1 MRRVAL
7 LAAALV
13 AATALAPAFAHDG
26 EDHGSQEEALKHLS
40 EAPLDGDATP
50 FPADLG
56 GPFALIDQTGATRTE
71 ADPDGAYQL
80 FFFGYAN
87 CPAICSVAMPRM
99 GEIADIAAE
108 AGLAVTPVMITID
121 PERDTPDNMGEPL
134 AKYHADMVGLTGSE
148 EALAEVRGHFQVEKK
163 LVFEDP
169 EFGPIFAHGSF
180 IYLMSPEGEML
191 TLFPPIISPERGAE
205 IVAKYAVAAEG

>member
-1 MRRVAL
+1 MRRAAL
-7 LAAALV
+7 FAAAFL
-13 AATALAPAFAHDG
+13 AAPAFAHDG
-26 EDHGSQEEALKHLS
+26 EDHGSQEEALKHLA

-56 GPFALIDQTGATRTE
+56 GSFALIDQTGATRTE

-99 GEIADIAAE
+99 GEIADIAAD

-121 PERDTPDNMGEPL
+121 PERDTAENMAEPL
-134 AKYHADMVGLTGSE
+134 AAFHPKMVGLTGSE
-148 EALAEVRGHFQVEKK
+148 DALAEVRGHFQVEKK

-169 EFGPIFAHGSF
+169 EYGPIFAHGSF
-180 IYLMSPEGEML
+180 IYLMSPEGKML

>member
-1 MRRVAL
+1 MRR
-7 LAAALV
+7 AALF
-13 AATALAPAFAHDG
+13 AATFLAAPAFAHDG

-99 GEIADIAAE
+99 GEIADIAAD

-121 PERDTPDNMGEPL
+121 PERDTAGNMAEPL
-134 AKYHADMVGLTGSE
+134 AALHPKMVGLTGAE
-148 EALAEVRGHFQVEKK
+148 DALAEVRDHFQVEKK

-169 EFGPIFAHGSF
+169 DYGPIFAHGSF

-205 IVAKYAVAAEG
+205 IVAKYAVAADG